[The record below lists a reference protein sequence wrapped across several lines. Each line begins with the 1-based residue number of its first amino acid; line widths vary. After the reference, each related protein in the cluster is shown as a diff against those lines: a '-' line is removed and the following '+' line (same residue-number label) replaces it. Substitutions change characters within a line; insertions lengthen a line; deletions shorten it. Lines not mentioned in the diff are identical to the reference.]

1 MISTTAKQAVQTMN
15 SRGRRVA
22 LLTASISQ
30 AVPRSLRLA
39 VGPFVGSLALV
50 GSAAAQSSMKDA
62 ICQTGAGDLL
72 SMGIGL
78 LALVLVYYSIY
89 DFYGGFKAGQGGDAK
104 KRAQAGSYYRAGGK
118 KLVGAV
124 FIAGSPDFFSALGF
138 TLLDCVSVAQIFA

>member
-1 MISTTAKQAVQTMN
+1 MIPTTANQVVQTMQR
-15 SRGRRVA
+15 RGRHVA
-22 LLTASISQ
+22 LLATSMAR
-30 AVPRSLRLA
+30 AVPHSLRLA
-39 VGPFVGSLALV
+39 VGPVLSLAFVGV
-50 GSAAAQSSMKDA
+50 AAAQSSMKQA

-104 KRAQAGSYYRAGGK
+104 KRAQAGSYYRTGGK